1 VGLHLPEAAQPLGWL
16 FLNLY
21 AIHTLP
27 THRLRPRQTGK
38 VIMREPR
45 SYIVRIYRQG
55 YLSLVGIVED
65 IHTRSKQPFR
75 NIQELAALLRASIT
89 SAPLAERK
97 EVTFNDTGDGG
108 NDGIS

>member
-1 VGLHLPEAAQPLGWL
+1 
-16 FLNLY
+16 
-21 AIHTLP
+21 
-27 THRLRPRQTGK
+27 
-38 VIMREPR
+38 MREPR

-55 YLSLVGIVED
+55 YVSLAGIVED

-75 NIQELAALLRASIT
+75 NTQELAALLRAPIISV
-89 SAPLAERK
+89 PLAERK